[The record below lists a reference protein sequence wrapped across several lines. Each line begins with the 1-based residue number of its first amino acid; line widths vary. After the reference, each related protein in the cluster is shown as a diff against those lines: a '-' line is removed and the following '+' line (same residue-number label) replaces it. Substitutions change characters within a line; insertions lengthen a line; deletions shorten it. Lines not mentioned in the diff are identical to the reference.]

1 MEKLFGNSKVIDN
14 TRMIE
19 KTILGLLLLNDLK
32 VL

>member
-1 MEKLFGNSKVIDN
+1 MEKLFGNKKVIDK

-19 KTILGLLLLNDLK
+19 KAILGLWLNDLK